1 MKSIDITIQDKEGLH
16 ARPAGILSKAAKGFE
31 SKVTMTKNG
40 KVADMKKIFAVMG
53 LAVKCGET
61 VTIAA
66 DGPDEDAAIE
76 ELTKLCKDAPPRG
89 YGSAA
94 RSRARSMSYPAP
106 ITGRI
111 RTGGRFAS
119 STARRLPSTSYRS
132 GTCASPRRCAQPATS
147 RC

>member
-1 MKSIDITIQDKEGLH
+1 MKEFKHVIADPLGMH

-76 ELTKLCKDAPPRG
+76 ELTKLCKDA
-89 YGSAA
+89 
-94 RSRARSMSYPAP
+94 
-106 ITGRI
+106 
-111 RTGGRFAS
+111 
-119 STARRLPSTSYRS
+119 
-132 GTCASPRRCAQPATS
+132 
-147 RC
+147 